1 MVYTFLVYETK
12 DVYVETKR
20 DFVIKAHLQSGDFV
34 IYSVLNYGDFV
45 MRCGMS
51 EVKLKRKIYDELL
64 KWKNEYATEYA
75 LFIKGARRVGKT
87 TIAEDFGNKE
97 YKSFVT
103 INFQSANDTIRD
115 LFVNSLLDLDYLYNV
130 IQMQYG
136 AKLYNRESLVI
147 LDEIQLF
154 PKARQA
160 LKTLLTDGRYDF
172 IETGSLAGIKK
183 KSERTEILIPSEE
196 YAIEMFPL
204 DFEEFLWALG
214 DEMTMPIIKNS
225 YEKMNALGSLHR
237 DIFRKFIEYMCV
249 GGMPQ
254 AVVKYAEGK
263 DFEKVD
269 FVKKEIL
276 ALYRNDIK
284 NQEEENSNY
293 VGNILDNIPSEL
305 SKHEKSSTFKLSHV
319 DKNARYR
326 EYSGPLNWLAEA
338 MIVNVARNV
347 TDPSPALT
355 LNMDDERFKCYLLDT
370 GLLINLSFGDGSYM
384 DNEFYKAILTDK
396 LHINEGMFV
405 ENVVAQCLRSNG
417 HKILFHVEYNDNG
430 KPVMEIDFIIRKNR
444 KIIPIEAKSGKTFAI
459 KSLRNFKAKFT
470 NRVGMQ
476 YVLYDGDIK
485 RDGEIINLPYYMAAI
500 L

>member
-1 MVYTFLVYETK
+1 MAE
-12 DVYVETKR
+12 R
-20 DFVIKAHLQSGDFV
+20 Q
-34 IYSVLNYGDFV
+34 
-45 MRCGMS
+45 
-51 EVKLKRKIYDELL
+51 LKRKIYDELL
-64 KWKNEYATEYA
+64 KWKNEYAPEYA

-87 TIAEDFGNKE
+87 TMAEELGRKE

-103 INFQSANDTIRD
+103 VNFQSANDTIRD

-136 AKLYNRESLVI
+136 VKLFERESLII

-154 PKARQA
+154 PLARQA
-160 LKTLLTDGRYDF
+160 LKTLLADGRYDF
-172 IETGSLAGIKK
+172 VETGSLAGIKK
-183 KSERTEILIPSEE
+183 KTEKAEILIPSEE

-204 DFEEFLWALG
+204 DFEEFLWAMG
-214 DEMTMPIIKNS
+214 DEMTIPFVKSN
-225 YEKMNALGSLHR
+225 YDKLKPLGNVHKS
-237 DIFRKFIEYMCV
+237 IMRKFREYMCV

-254 AVVKYAEGK
+254 AVVKYADTK

-276 ALYRNDIK
+276 ELYRNDIK
-284 NQEEENSNY
+284 NQEEENSTY
-293 VGNILDNIPSEL
+293 IGNILDNIPSEL
-305 SKHEKSSTFKLSHV
+305 SKHERSSAFKLSHI

-326 EYSGPLNWLAEA
+326 EYSKPLTWLTEA

-370 GLLINLSFGDGSYM
+370 GLLLNLSFSDGSYM
-384 DNEFYKAILTDK
+384 DNEFYRAILTDK

-405 ENVVAQCLRSNG
+405 ENVVSQCLRSNG
-417 HKILFHVEYNDNG
+417 HRILFYIEYNKAG
-430 KPVMEIDFIIRKNR
+430 KPVMEIDFLIRKDR
-444 KIIPIEAKSGKTFAI
+444 KVIPIEAKSGKTFAI
-459 KSLRNFKAKFT
+459 KSLQAFKTKFT

-485 RDGEIINLPYYMAAI
+485 RDGEILYLPYYVASI